1 LKKFEIKILFTGLRI
16 AAANA
21 PVKAGELIRVDAA
34 TGQPVFVW
42 EDLI

>member
-16 AAANA
+16 AEGVP

-34 TGQPVFVW
+34 TGQP
-42 EDLI
+42 